1 MCSLATNINTIII
14 SDLQCR
20 DWSIS
25 CDCITVHCYMSYGI
39 FLYEGYDMIKC
50 IRCHDDTTVDYI
62 AFGSIADPVCLDCVT
77 ADEQDI
83 LDVNGIPKAKDLFD
97 IEPKVWDN
105 IRRLK

>member
-1 MCSLATNINTIII
+1 MCGVIITINTIII

-25 CDCITVHCYMSYGI
+25 SDSITVHSAMSYGI
-39 FLYEGYDMIKC
+39 LLHEGYDMIKC

-83 LDVNGIPKAKDLFD
+83 LDVNGIPQTKDLFD

-105 IRRLK
+105 ITRIN

>member
-1 MCSLATNINTIII
+1 MCGVITVVNTIII
-14 SDLQCR
+14 SDLQCW

-25 CDCITVHCYMSYGI
+25 SDSITVHSAMSYGI
-39 FLYEGYDMIKC
+39 LLHEGYDMIKC

-83 LDVNGIPKAKDLFD
+83 LDVNGIPKTKDLFD

-105 IRRLK
+105 ITRIN